1 MAIARSTL
9 LQEPGLLVFGSQHI
23 YSAGEITVDFIEET
37 LEVPVDAFGPVDE
50 RPIDRRVEIT
60 LTPCGELEALSVL
73 FPLGALALGESPFG
87 TTDAAAV
94 IYTPSGKSLTVH
106 NAAVTSMPNLI
117 LAHDKTLFVEST
129 LTGLLVDSGD
139 PDDTAAYFTWAASG
153 ASYPGDANFAVS
165 SIKTLGYKGAW
176 GASSPWDEFFTEA
189 GFSVNFSP
197 SFENVRADGHGTI
210 DMRLSALSVEVS
222 AIPVGI
228 ALADVFTKRK
238 FQGSG
243 NALGSSKVGS
253 DDLVVTNAVGST
265 QLYFSLNKPVLKDSP
280 ARFGSAVRGV
290 GELIWRATRTI
301 TTGSADP
308 LFYLGTAAP

>member
-9 LQEPGLLVFGSQHI
+9 LQEPGLLVFGSTHI
-23 YSAGEITVDFIEET
+23 YSAGEITVSFIEET
-37 LEVPVDAFGPVDE
+37 LEVPVDVFGPVDE
-50 RPIDRRVEIT
+50 RPIDRRIEIT
-60 LTPCGELEALSVL
+60 MTPCGELEALAVL
-73 FPLGALALGESPFG
+73 FPLGGLDLGESPFG
-87 TTDAAAV
+87 TSDATAV
-94 IYTPSGKSLTVH
+94 IFTPSGKSLTVH

-117 LAHDKTLFVEST
+117 LAHDKTLFGEIT
-129 LTGLLVDSGD
+129 ITGLLKNSTDPTDS
-139 PDDTAAYFTWAASG
+139 AAYFTWVASG

-176 GASSPWDEFFTEA
+176 GSSSPWDVFYTEG

-197 SFENVRADGHGTI
+197 SFENVPADGHGTI
-210 DMRLSALSVEVS
+210 DMRLSGLSVEVS

-228 ALADVFTKRK
+228 APADVFTKRK

-253 DDLVVTNAVGST
+253 DNLVITNAVGSS
-265 QLYFSLNKPVLKDSP
+265 QLYFSLNKPVLKESP
-280 ARFGSAVRGV
+280 TRFGSSVRGV
-290 GELIWRATRTI
+290 GELVWRATRTI
-301 TTGSADP
+301 TTGTADP